1 MKRFVELPFLFRVVA
16 GLELLY
22 AAFAL
27 LTPPGSVFALTGWVL
42 SPDGQWIV
50 KLLGCALLS
59 QAMVAWT
66 LRDTPHLGVAMGL
79 AAYQIGS
86 ATADWVMWLTLA
98 DQGIFSTSVGRAG
111 VIASIP
117 THYAVGLLLLVAI
130 RVASRNGSQV
140 TASVPLRA

>member
-1 MKRFVELPFLFRVVA
+1 MKRFIELPFLFRVVA